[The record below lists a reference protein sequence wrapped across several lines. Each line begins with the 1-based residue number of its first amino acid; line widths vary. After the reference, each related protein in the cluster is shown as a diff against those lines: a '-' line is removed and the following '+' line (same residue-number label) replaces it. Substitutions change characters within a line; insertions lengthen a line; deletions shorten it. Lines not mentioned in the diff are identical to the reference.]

1 MSPRLLSTA
10 RSWACRSVSRPSR
23 PTLEVRIGAG
33 ALVRP
38 DTSGQAAMSTE
49 ATGSSPPSFAHDL
62 RDAVMWL
69 VATVPAAFGFWV
81 IAGELAGVQSGI
93 VPSCSVRRWLRWVLR
108 LVQVVAGYRLPL
120 FEGPAGSYLAAIAVL
135 AAGSEPVTPAQIT
148 GDCWLPPGS

>member
-1 MSPRLLSTA
+1 
-10 RSWACRSVSRPSR
+10 
-23 PTLEVRIGAG
+23 
-33 ALVRP
+33 
-38 DTSGQAAMSTE
+38 
-49 ATGSSPPSFAHDL
+49 
-62 RDAVMWL
+62 MWL

-81 IAGELAGVQSGI
+81 IAGELAGVQSGDR
-93 VPSCSVRRWLRWVLR
+93 SFLLGASLAAMGLAT